1 MEKTTINSAPKIV
14 IIGGVAGGASA
25 AARARR
31 LNEDA
36 EIIMFERGEFVSFA
50 NCGLPY
56 HIGGDIQDRRKL
68 LLQTPESFLARF
80 NVDVRVMNE
89 VISID
94 RAAKTVTVRSI
105 LDDSQYTESYDFLL
119 LSPGASPV
127 VPPIPGVDNPL
138 THSLRNIPDMDRIL
152 QTIQTNNVK
161 HATVVGGGFI
171 GLEMM
176 EAFQQRGI
184 KTTLLEL
191 SEQVMT
197 PVDREMAGFAHAEI
211 REKGIELRLVTALS
225 SIEYVPETHTANLES
240 GESVRH
246 QHVHGHLSLSLSN
259 GDQLNTDL
267 LIMAIGVRPETTL
280 ARNAGLE
287 IGELGGIYTS
297 THMQTSDP
305 CIYAVGDAIE
315 EVDFVTGEQTVV
327 PLAGPA
333 NRQGRMA
340 ANNMFGH
347 NESYQGTQGTAIC
360 KIFDL
365 AIASTGKN
373 EKQLKRDGIDYEKVY
388 VHTASHASYYPGAEI
403 VSFKM
408 LFDPKSGKILGA
420 QAAGKDGVDKRIDIM
435 AVAQRAGMTVEQLQH
450 LELTYAPPFGSAKDV
465 INQAAFVANNII
477 KGDATPIHFDEMA
490 NITDEQILLD
500 VRNPAELKNGHF
512 ANSINIPVDELRQR
526 MDELPKDKEIIVI
539 CQVGLRGN
547 VAYRQ
552 LVNRGY
558 KARNLI
564 GGYRTWAFAQQ

>member
-1 MEKTTINSAPKIV
+1 MTKIV

-31 LNEDA
+31 LSEDA

-56 HIGGDIQDRRKL
+56 HIGGDITERSNL

-80 NVDVRVMNE
+80 NVDVRTMSE
-89 VISID
+89 VTRID
-94 RAAKTVTVRSI
+94 KENKVVTIKNV
-105 LDDSQYTESYDFLL
+105 LDHSEYTENYDFLV
-119 LSPGASPV
+119 LSPGAGPI
-127 VPPIPGVDNPL
+127 VPPIPGIKNPI
-138 THSLRNIPDMDRIL
+138 THSLRNIPDMDKIL
-152 QTIQTNNVK
+152 NTIRMNRPE

-176 EAFQQRGI
+176 EAFHQLGI
-184 KTTLLEL
+184 KTTLIEL
-191 SEQVMT
+191 ADQVMT

-211 REKGIELRLVTALS
+211 KEKGVDLRLGVALEAV
-225 SIEYVPETHTANLES
+225 EYIQEPHVPTIES
-240 GESVRH
+240 GETDDH
-246 QHVHGHLSLSLSN
+246 PHIQGHLDLILSN
-259 GDQLNTDL
+259 GETVQTEILV
-267 LIMAIGVRPETTL
+267 MAIGVRPEIKL
-280 ARNAGLE
+280 AQDAGLR
-287 IGELGGIYTS
+287 IGELGGIWTAP
-297 THMQTSDP
+297 TMQSSDP
-305 CIYAVGDAIE
+305 SIYAVGDAIE
-315 EVDFVTGEQTVV
+315 EADFITGNPTVV

-340 ANNMFGH
+340 ADNMFGR
-347 NESYQGTQGTAIC
+347 EQTYQGTQGTAIC

-373 EKQLKRDGIDYEKVY
+373 EKTLKREDIPYRKVY

-408 LFDPKSGKILGA
+408 LYCPETKKILGA

-435 AVAQRAGMTVEQLQH
+435 AVAQRAGMTIDQLQH

-465 INQAAFVANNII
+465 INQAAFVANNIEN
-477 KGDATPIHFDEMA
+477 GDARAIHFDELETL
-490 NITDEQILLD
+490 TDEQIILD
-500 VRNPAELKNGHF
+500 VRTPMEIQNFGTLEGA
-512 ANSINIPVDELRQR
+512 INIPVDELRPR
-526 MDELPKDKEIIVI
+526 MNELPKDKEIII
-539 CQVGLRGN
+539 LCAVGLRGN

-552 LVNRGY
+552 LANNGY

-564 GGYRTWAFAQQ
+564 GGYRTLMFSKA